1 MQGLPIVAARRRSR
15 WQPTSPDWGSH
26 PAAQRA
32 TSAPVQSAGS
42 TLPEGLQPRRHTLE
56 QERPSD
62 DGRRHRHTSQM
73 CTGSTTNMSSARW
86 NAPHA
91 SPKPSRSLSVWS
103 PFPSFGQLSQLSP
116 RESPSNPKDTGKG
129 VLVGEVA

>member
-73 CTGSTTNMSSARW
+73 CTGSTTNMSSASTCAAVERT
-86 NAPHA
+86 ARVTEA
-91 SPKPSRSLSVWS
+91 VQVTVGLVTVSVV
-103 PFPSFGQLSQLSP
+103 
-116 RESPSNPKDTGKG
+116 RA
-129 VLVGEVA
+129 VVAAVAERVAI